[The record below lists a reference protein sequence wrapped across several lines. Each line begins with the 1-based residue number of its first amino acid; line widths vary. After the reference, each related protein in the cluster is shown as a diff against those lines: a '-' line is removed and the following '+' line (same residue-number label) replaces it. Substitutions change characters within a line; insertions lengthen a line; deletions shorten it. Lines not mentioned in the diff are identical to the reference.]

1 MTTTPSLAD
10 LAKEF
15 LQDEH
20 GTKPDPGP
28 EPAPQHQRA
37 FTKTTVRLP
46 EPVAARLRAWASD
59 TGRTYADAVLSS
71 YLEGIEDLRGRCTA
85 DAQRVRL
92 GLRPLNAPR
101 PVAGPRVPIVFR
113 ASTAALGFVR
123 LLVCGVFNF
132 AGRDPRDGDSAPDRV
147 SRALLALRPLGHG

>member
-1 MTTTPSLAD
+1 MPTSPKSFSKTNTAPSR
-10 LAKEF
+10 
-15 LQDEH
+15 
-20 GTKPDPGP
+20 TRGP
-28 EPAPQHQRA
+28 NQRHNTRGA

-85 DAQRVRL
+85 DAQRIRL

-101 PVAGPRVPIVFR
+101 PVVGPRVPIVFR
-113 ASTAALGFVR
+113 ASTAALAELGNAAASLAMSRTDLAVV
-123 LLVCGVFNF
+123 LL
-132 AGRDPRDGDSAPDRV
+132 DLYLPT
-147 SRALLALRPLGHG
+147 SR

>member
-113 ASTAALGFVR
+113 ASTAALAELGNAAASLAMSRTDLAVV
-123 LLVCGVFNF
+123 LL
-132 AGRDPRDGDSAPDRV
+132 DLYLPT
-147 SRALLALRPLGHG
+147 SR